1 MPILAPSTLS
11 GVKFDQLLTNISLQ
25 FAAAPEGYLA
35 DQILPPVPVVKESA
49 AFWVYDK
56 SKLDTPDSKR
66 APRSNYNRIDWA
78 VTTDTYLAEQYG
90 LEGEI
95 DDEERKNAASP
106 LDLDVDTTEI
116 VTDMVLNNR
125 ELRVQALVMAT
136 ANVTSNTTLSG
147 TSQWSDLANSDPLGD
162 VKTGRTTMYTNA
174 PGYVPNV
181 FLMGYL
187 VFEGLKIHPDIK
199 EIVKYTERAIITRQ
213 ILAAVFEV
221 DEVLIGKV
229 IRRSSKE
236 GQTDAFTDV
245 WGKDALLFYREDRPS
260 LKRASFGY
268 QFRENDLRVF
278 RYREDKRDT
287 DVIRVSEKGDEKL
300 IAATLGYLIK
310 AAVA

>member
-1 MPILAPSTLS
+1 MPLITQ
-11 GVKFDQLLTNISLQ
+11 VKFDQLLTNISVQ
-25 FAAAPEGYLA
+25 FASAPEGYLA
-35 DQILPPVPVVKESA
+35 DSVLPPVPVLKESA
-49 AFWVYDK
+49 AYWVYDK
-56 SKLDTPDSKR
+56 SRLDAPDSKR
-66 APRSNYNRIDWA
+66 APRSDYNRIDWN

-125 ELRVQALVMAT
+125 ELRVQALVMST
-136 ANVTSNTTLSG
+136 GTITQNTTLAG
-147 TSQWSDLANSDPLGD
+147 VNQWSDPASDPLGD
-162 VKTGRTTMYTNA
+162 VKTGRTTIYTGA
-174 PGYVPNV
+174 PGYTPNT
-181 FLMGYL
+181 FLFGYL

-236 GQTDAFTDV
+236 GVADAFTDV
-245 WGKDALLFYREDRPS
+245 WGKDALLFYKEQRPS
-260 LKRASFGY
+260 LKRASLGY
-268 QFRENDLRVF
+268 QMRQNDLRAF

-287 DVIRVSEKGDEKL
+287 DVIRISEKQDEK
-300 IAATLGYLIK
+300 IVSAPLGYLIK

>member
-1 MPILAPSTLS
+1 MPLITQ
-11 GVKFDQLLTNISLQ
+11 VKYDELLTNISVQ

-35 DQILPPVPVVKESA
+35 DSVLPPVPVAKESA

-56 SKLDTPDSKR
+56 SRMDAPDSKR
-66 APRSNYNRIDWA
+66 APRSEYNRIDWN

-95 DDEERKNAASP
+95 DDEERKNQASP
-106 LDLDVDTTEI
+106 LDLDIDTTEI

-125 ELRVQALVMAT
+125 EKRVADLVLNT
-136 ANVTSNTTLSG
+136 SVVTQNTTLSAG
-147 TSQWSDLANSDPLGD
+147 NQWNDSGSDPLSNIS
-162 VKTGRTTMYTNA
+162 TARTTIYGAA
-174 PGYVPNV
+174 PGYTPNTLV
-181 FLMGYL
+181 MGYY
-187 VFEGLKIHPDIK
+187 VFEALKNHPDIK

-221 DEVLIGKV
+221 DEVLVGKV
-229 IRRSSKE
+229 TRRVSKE
-236 GQTDAFTDV
+236 GTADSFIDV
-245 WGKDALLFYREDRPS
+245 WGKDVLLFYKETRPS

-268 QFRENDLRVF
+268 QMRQNDLRVF

-287 DVIRVSEKGDEKL
+287 DVIRVSEKADEKIVAPQL
-300 IAATLGYLIK
+300 AYLIK

>member
-1 MPILAPSTLS
+1 
-11 GVKFDQLLTNISLQ
+11 LQ

-35 DQILPPVPVVKESA
+35 DQVLPPVPVQKESA
-49 AFWVYDK
+49 AYWVYDK
-56 SKLDTPDSKR
+56 SRLDAPDSKR
-66 APRSNYNRIDWA
+66 APRSEYNRIDWN

-125 ELRVQALVMAT
+125 EKRVADLVTST
-136 ANVTSNTTLSG
+136 AVITQNVTLTG
-147 TSQWSDLANSDPLGD
+147 TQQWSDPASDPLANA
-162 VKTGRTTMYTNA
+162 TTARTTIYGAA
-174 PGYVPNV
+174 PGYTPNTM
-181 FLMGYL
+181 LMGYK
-187 VFEGLKIHPDIK
+187 VFEALKNHADIK

-229 IRRSSKE
+229 SRRISKE
-236 GQTDAFTDV
+236 GATDAFTDV
-245 WGKDALLFYREDRPS
+245 WGKDVLFFFKESRPS

-268 QFRENDLRVF
+268 QMRQNDLKVF

-287 DVIRVSEKGDEKL
+287 DVIRVSEKQDEKIVSPNL
-300 IAATLGYLIK
+300 AYLIK
-310 AAVA
+310 NAVA